1 MKSRCDYSP
10 ELARLVLIG
19 IREVSVYRSVRCK
32 VIVLGK
38 QQTGCR
44 RRGRDSRA
52 LECSFAGLCL
62 GRIMGWRWGAE
73 RHMSERIERTSH
85 ESTMVP
91 CGFEGWVNI
100 RHASR
105 RTNKTICSRPTPKV
119 TAREKLIYQ
128 QSRLQSVRKLD

>member
-44 RRGRDSRA
+44 RRRRDSRA
-52 LECSFAGLCL
+52 LECSFGWALFGENH
-62 GRIMGWRWGAE
+62 GMTMG
-73 RHMSERIERTSH
+73 
-85 ESTMVP
+85 
-91 CGFEGWVNI
+91 
-100 RHASR
+100 SR
-105 RTNKTICSRPTPKV
+105 
-119 TAREKLIYQ
+119 AAYE
-128 QSRLQSVRKLD
+128 

>member
-44 RRGRDSRA
+44 RRGRDSGPWSA
-52 LECSFAGLCL
+52 VSL
-62 GRIMGWRWGAE
+62 GSVWG
-73 RHMSERIERTSH
+73 
-85 ESTMVP
+85 ESWD
-91 CGFEGWVNI
+91 GDGE
-100 RHASR
+100 
-105 RTNKTICSRPTPKV
+105 
-119 TAREKLIYQ
+119 
-128 QSRLQSVRKLD
+128 QSGI